1 MTTAISDAGFQFA
14 NGSVLSA
21 APRSYLSGLTLST
34 AGSSNTMSIAA
45 GMGMDSTNA
54 TSLVLAS
61 AISKTTG
68 AWAVGTGN
76 GGLDSGTIAN
86 STWYYYYLINNP
98 ITGVTDVIFS
108 TSSSAPTLPSG
119 YTLYRY
125 IGGGLTNGSAQW
137 TSFTQFGDTYYWGTP
152 VLDFSGTGA
161 TSRQTLTCSIPRGRK
176 MLGLFNLLN
185 DGGGSGSQ
193 NVYLSDLS
201 NADLAPSSTVAP
213 LASIA
218 WFGAASAIVAGQAQV
233 YTNTSAQ
240 IGWRSTSA
248 TAPFR
253 IATLGWIDLRGK
265 DL

>member
-54 TSLVLAS
+54 ASLVLAS
-61 AISKTTG
+61 AFSKTTG

-76 GGLDSGTIAN
+76 GGLDTGTIAN
-86 STWYYYYLINNP
+86 STWYYFYLINNP
-98 ITGVTDVIFS
+98 TSSVTDVIFS

-137 TSFTQFGDTYYWGTP
+137 TSFIQIGDDFYWSSP
-152 VLDFSGTGA
+152 VLDYASTGSTTA
-161 TSRQTLTCSIPRGRK
+161 VLLTCSVPRGRRV
-176 MLGLFNLLN
+176 MTYFNMQTQPGAGVMN
-185 DGGGSGSQ
+185 I
-193 NVYLSDLS
+193 YLSSPDVT
-201 NADLAPSSTVAP
+201 DLAPSQTVSP
-213 LASIA
+213 IGSLLTLN
-218 WFGAASAIVAGQAQV
+218 GGCQARCYV
-233 YTNTSAQ
+233 NTSAQ
-240 IGWRSTSA
+240 IRHRSSQA
-248 TAPFR
+248 ANMW
-253 IATLGWIDLRGK
+253 IATLGWTDLRGK

>member
-54 TSLVLAS
+54 ASLVLAS
-61 AISKTTG
+61 AFSKTTG

-76 GGLDSGTIAN
+76 GGLDTGTIAN
-86 STWYYYYLINNP
+86 STWYYFYLINNP
-98 ITGVTDVIFS
+98 TSGVTDIVFS

-137 TSFTQFGDTYYWGTP
+137 TSFRQFGDDFVWSAP
-152 VLDFSGTGA
+152 VLEFNGA
-161 TSRQTLTCSIPRGRK
+161 GVATATIMTCTLPRGRK
-176 MLGLFNLLN
+176 IRGLFRIAAGPGANTQGMLLSDPDLADN
-185 DGGGSGSQ
+185 APSFGTTTPLSQQGISSASYSGSTG
-193 NVYLSDLS
+193 DF
-201 NADLAPSSTVAP
+201 PC
-213 LASIA
+213 
-218 WFGAASAIVAGQAQV
+218 

-240 IGWRSTSA
+240 IRHREINTATVSIVTVGWT
-248 TAPFR
+248 
-253 IATLGWIDLRGK
+253 DLRGK